1 MGNIFSHTVRSLFGK
16 YCTTVPTYFVILVQ
30 RRHFNFP
37 AYIKYIQIRS
47 DRHFLLL
54 IVADIIYYIVMHSE
68 FFATLTIISVLI
80 ITAVVGIQTFF
91 GPDLNMYCLG
101 TCD

>member
-1 MGNIFSHTVRSLFGK
+1 MENIFSHTVRSLFGK

-37 AYIKYIQIRS
+37 AYIYIQIRS
-47 DRHFLLL
+47 DRQFLLL
-54 IVADIIYYIVMHSE
+54 IVADIIYYIVIHSE

-91 GPDLNMYCLG
+91 GPDLNIV
-101 TCD
+101 